1 MKNIDFLIF
10 EKDIINAILRA
21 NDNTQILMK
30 QYAVACVKQRIYTGV
45 GFYTDYEVMDDSLR
59 VSNESLRLGGI
70 EVEIAEIPNGCD
82 FILYVENGMIS
93 CLEGYTYADP
103 WPEHIKKYKIV
114 DKG

>member
-45 GFYTDYEVMDDSLR
+45 GFYTDYEVMDDSSR
-59 VSNESLRLGGI
+59 EDTRGRF
-70 EVEIAEIPNGCD
+70 C
-82 FILYVENGMIS
+82 
-93 CLEGYTYADP
+93 C
-103 WPEHIKKYKIV
+103 V
-114 DKG
+114 DKVLKM